1 MFGPSVSDEEAT
13 LERAEEIIRRAFETM
28 RLMNTKAMN
37 TGSGFNNM
45 AFMDNNDV
53 NRTQEAIMAPAL
65 VEQRSLLS
73 LHQSVITAL
82 RSGTAPWFVDVLRQ
96 YDQIGDLSTKGRR
109 KMPALMRGADGR
121 HLTLTRRQVDIIRR
135 VAARDVFDP
144 TAQRRV
150 AVKRKGTKR

>member
-1 MFGPSVSDEEAT
+1 
-13 LERAEEIIRRAFETM
+13 
-28 RLMNTKAMN
+28 
-37 TGSGFNNM
+37 
-45 AFMDNNDV
+45 
-53 NRTQEAIMAPAL
+53 MAPAL

-121 HLTLTRRQVDIIRR
+121 HLTLTRRQVDIIRK

-144 TAQRRV
+144 TVPKRV
-150 AVKRKGTKR
+150 AAKRKGTKR